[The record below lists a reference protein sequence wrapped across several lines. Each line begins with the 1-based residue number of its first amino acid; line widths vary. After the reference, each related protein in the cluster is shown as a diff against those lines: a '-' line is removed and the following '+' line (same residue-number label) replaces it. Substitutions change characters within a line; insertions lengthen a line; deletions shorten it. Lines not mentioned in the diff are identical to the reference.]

1 MLSLDSLGMAS
12 FLHFIVTMVVC
23 CIISEIKR
31 DIGRKSPCFHTP
43 LHSMGVSV
51 RMLPHCLVQFA
62 ILV

>member
-12 FLHFIVTMVVC
+12 FLHSIVTMVVC
-23 CIISEIKR
+23 CIQTIAEIKR

-51 RMLPHCLVQFA
+51 KMLPHCLVRQN
-62 ILV
+62 